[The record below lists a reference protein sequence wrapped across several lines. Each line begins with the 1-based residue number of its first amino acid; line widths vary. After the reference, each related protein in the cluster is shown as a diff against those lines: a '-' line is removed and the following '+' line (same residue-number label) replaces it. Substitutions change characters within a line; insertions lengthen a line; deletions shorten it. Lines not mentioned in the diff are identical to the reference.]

1 MASKLR
7 LVILG
12 APGSGKGTISSRL
25 VKEFRLNHLATGDVI
40 RANIQKK
47 TELGLKVQELVK
59 KGQLVPD
66 EVVSKLVV
74 SELNIINNSA
84 SGWLLDGYPRTIEQ
98 AKALDA
104 KASLFAL
111 DKVVNLHVPF
121 KEIINRLKHRWIHP
135 ASGRVYNLEFNP
147 PKVAV
152 IIRPSSVYFS
162 RQRLISHFAFLR
174 ERTILPVTRWS
185 SVRMTVRTLS

>member
-25 VKEFRLNHLATGDVI
+25 VKEFKLNHFATGDVI

-47 TELGLKVQELVK
+47 TELGLKVQDLVK
-59 KGQLVPD
+59 KGQLVSD
-66 EVVSKLVV
+66 DLVGKLVV
-74 SELNIINNSA
+74 SELNVINNSA
-84 SGWLLDGYPRTIEQ
+84 SGWLLDGYPRTLEQ

-104 KASLFAL
+104 KAALFVL

-152 IIRPSSVYFS
+152 NSL
-162 RQRLISHFAFLR
+162 RLDHCACVLGH
-174 ERTILPVTRWS
+174 
-185 SVRMTVRTLS
+185 